1 MPVAS
6 IEIQMAKW
14 HSGSRPTGH
23 RWKVWKVELSI
34 VMKLFEI
41 NIVNSNLFM
50 PIFVNLHL
58 GYRNVFKAMG
68 IIVII
73 VVSRGVR

>member
-1 MPVAS
+1 M
-6 IEIQMAKW
+6 
-14 HSGSRPTGH
+14 
-23 RWKVWKVELSI
+23 KVRKVELSI
-34 VMKLFEI
+34 AMKLFEI

-50 PIFVNLHL
+50 PISLTWQL
-58 GYRNVFKAMG
+58 GYRNVFKATG